1 MADVPDQIGYGEV
14 TGRFVS
20 FRADGTDVGEVPDEV
35 PLSGTVTLTPS
46 VNLVRFPT
54 LEPPRIAAISSVTAQ
69 VVNGDLKAP
78 DGTGG
83 LFVIATDQP
92 LGQPDKV
99 QWKATFNLA
108 GAVVQPGAVTFDVPA
123 GGVVDLTTVIPAT
136 PAPGTVTVVSI
147 EDRVLAQQAR
157 DEAELARDAAQSAA
171 QGAVAAAQAELQGF
185 VDSAELARD
194 AAQDIV
200 DNADLSDTGWV
211 DFTPSTGWT
220 LPTTGIAPQYRV
232 KNGIAYFRGAVSS
245 PSGGTGTKPPL
256 ILPEATAPAGGPKPR
271 RTYLALATSPAIV
284 QGLNLGGVLLLHS
297 GDFCQESLHRGH
309 GTVNCPGEELVGH
322 PGCSFSGLLGKFL

>member
-1 MADVPDQIGYGEV
+1 MADVPDQISYGEV

-20 FRADGTDVGEVPDEV
+20 FRADGPDAGEVPDEV

-69 VVNGDLKAP
+69 VVSGNLKAP
-78 DGTGG
+78 EGTGG

-108 GAVVQPGAVTFDVPA
+108 GAVVQPGSVTFDVPA

-157 DEAELARDAAQSAA
+157 DEAELARDAAQ
-171 QGAVAAAQAELQGF
+171 E
-185 VDSAELARD
+185 
-194 AAQDIV
+194 IV
-200 DNADLSDTGWV
+200 DNAELSDTGWT

-245 PSGGTGTKPPL
+245 PSEGTGTKPPL
-256 ILPEATAPAGGPKPR
+256 ILPAATTPSGGPKPR
-271 RTYLALATSPAIV
+271 RTHLALATSPPIVQAWVQFPGTSPEAFGSISAAAIV
-284 QGLNLGGVLLLHS
+284 TDLDIS
-297 GDFCQESLHRGH
+297 GMTWPL
-309 GTVNCPGEELVGH
+309 
-322 PGCSFSGLLGKFL
+322 

>member
-1 MADVPDQIGYGEV
+1 MADVPDQISYGEV

-20 FRADGTDVGEVPDEV
+20 FRADGPDVGEVPDEV

-83 LFVIATDQP
+83 VFVIATDQP

-108 GAVVQPGAVTFDVPA
+108 GAASQPAAVTFDVPA
-123 GGVVDLTTVIPAT
+123 GGVVDLVTVLPAT
-136 PAPGTVTVVSI
+136 PTPGTVVVVSS

-157 DEAELARDAAQSAA
+157 DEAENFKNAAQSAASTAAQSAA
-171 QGAVAAAQAELQGF
+171 QDAVAAAQVELQGF

-211 DFTPSTGWT
+211 DFTPSAGWT
-220 LPTTGIAPQYRV
+220 LPSTGVAPQYRV

-245 PSGGTGTKPPL
+245 PSEGSGTKPPL
-256 ILPEATAPAGGPKPR
+256 ILPAETTPAGGPKPR
-271 RTYLALATSPAIV
+271 RTHLALATAPAIV
-284 QGLNLGGVLLLHS
+284 QGWVQFPGTSPEAFGTINAAATVTDLDLS
-297 GDFCQESLHRGH
+297 GMIWPL
-309 GTVNCPGEELVGH
+309 
-322 PGCSFSGLLGKFL
+322 